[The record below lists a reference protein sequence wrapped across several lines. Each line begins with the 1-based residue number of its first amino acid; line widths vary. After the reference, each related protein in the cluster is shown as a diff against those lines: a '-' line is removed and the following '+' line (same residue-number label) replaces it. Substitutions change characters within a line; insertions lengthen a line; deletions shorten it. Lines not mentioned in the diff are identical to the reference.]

1 MGKHEHL
8 GKGIIGADALREVV
22 RHPLPQNLPFIL
34 ETPND
39 DKGCREEIQTVCE
52 WMILTQNSAAVQNDC
67 DAVFIPPTRMYKQP
81 SPNAPHKS
89 DYS

>member
-8 GKGIIGADALREVV
+8 GRGIIGADALRAVV
-22 RHPLPQNLPFIL
+22 RHPLPRNRPFIL

-39 DKGCREEIQTVCE
+39 DKGCQEIQTVRE
-52 WMILTQNSAAVQNDC
+52 WMSLTQNSAAVQNYC
-67 DAVFIPPTRMYKQP
+67 DADFIPPTRMYKQP

-89 DYS
+89 DCS